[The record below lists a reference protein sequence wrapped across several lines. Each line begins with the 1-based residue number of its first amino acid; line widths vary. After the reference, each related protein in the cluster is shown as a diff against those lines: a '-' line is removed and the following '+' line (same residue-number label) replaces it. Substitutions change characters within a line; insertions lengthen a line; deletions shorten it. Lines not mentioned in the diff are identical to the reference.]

1 MAAYEVITLV
11 EGTPQL
17 RAPGAG
23 NTYSMP
29 RPLAIAPD
37 AGSALT
43 LTGGTVTTSNPLID
57 ATQTWNA
64 GVVTFT
70 GWKLNI
76 TNTASAAASL
86 LMDLQVGGVSQL
98 SVGKTGGITVATTSY
113 QVPAIGTASNTG
125 IFFYSGSLWNI
136 AAGSNTLQSSTTTLD
151 IPLAAAFGWASLGV
165 SGHDT
170 TLWRSAAGV
179 IHVGAAT
186 SSSGGALQFMEQTAP
201 SAPAANY
208 VRVYAQD
215 NGAGKT
221 QLMALFGSGAAQ
233 QIAIEP

>member
-23 NTYSMP
+23 DTYSMP

-43 LTGGTVTTSNPLID
+43 LTGGTVTTSNPLITG
-57 ATQTWNA
+57 TQTWNA
-64 GVVTFT
+64 GAVTFT
-70 GWKLNI
+70 GWKLNV

-86 LMDLQVGGVSQL
+86 LLDLQVGGS
-98 SVGKTGGITVATTSY
+98 SVFNVRRDGRFFGPVWSNIAGTV
-113 QVPAIGTASNTG
+113 VASIEAVGSGTG
-125 IFFYSGSLWNI
+125 IAIYPAGTSGLNVS
-136 AAGSNTLQSSTTTLD
+136 SSTG
-151 IPLAAAFGWASLGV
+151 IIQING
-165 SGHDT
+165 DT
-170 TLWRSAAGV
+170 TLARAAAG
-179 IHVGAAT
+179 IMHLGAT
-186 SSSGGALQFMEQTAP
+186 STSNGAALQFVEQTAP
-201 SAPAANY
+201 AAPSANY